1 MNYSEQQVESI
12 NKLKTQGLSGR
23 EIAKR
28 LGLSK
33 SGVNYTLAKFGFDG
47 YSTRKPEKGTNVSE
61 MGKGA
66 KILLF
71 DFETAAD
78 VVLTF
83 GRFKQNISQ
92 ASVIKKGHYILCASW
107 CYSDSTTNIESIAL
121 TPEEIATSDD
131 SRIVAKFWD
140 LYEQSNAVVA
150 HNSLGF
156 DHKILQ
162 ARVAYHGY
170 PSLPS
175 VKVLDT
181 LVQCKKAFRLP
192 SNKLGDVAEYFG
204 LETKLDTG
212 GITLWK
218 EVQSG
223 DVQAMKRM
231 LSYCE
236 QDVNV
241 LAQVYERVKA
251 FGNMGSSF
259 NAGLYHEGNQKRC
272 RTCGSADLELTGRT
286 VDTTVSRFTEYRC
299 AECGAVHRDRESL
312 VTTNDRK
319 KLLM

>member
-1 MNYSEQQVESI
+1 MNYSKEQLDSIRRLRESG
-12 NKLKTQGLSGR
+12 QSGR
-23 EIAKR
+23 EIAHQ

-33 SGVNYTLAKFGFDG
+33 SGVNYALASLGFNG
-47 YSTRKPEKGTNVSE
+47 YSARKPGKGTIVPKTG
-61 MGKGA
+61 MGA

-78 VVLTF
+78 IVLTF

-92 ASVIKKGHYILCASW
+92 AGVIKKGHYILCASW
-107 CYSDSTTNIESIAL
+107 CFSDGVDNVESIAL
-121 TPEEIATSDD
+121 TPEEIVKGDD

-170 PSLPS
+170 PALPS

-223 DVQAMKRM
+223 DVQAMQRM

-251 FGNMGSSF
+251 FGNMGSGF
-259 NAGLYHEGNQKRC
+259 NAGLYHEDSQKRC

-286 VDTTVSRFTEYRC
+286 VDTTMSRFTEYRC

>member
-1 MNYSEQQVESI
+1 MNYSEQQIESI
-12 NKLKTQGLSGR
+12 GKLKIQGWSGR
-23 EIAKR
+23 EIAKH

-33 SGVNYTLAKFGFDG
+33 SGVNYTLANLGFDG
-47 YSTRKPEKGTNVSE
+47 YSSYKPKQGTTVP
-61 MGKGA
+61 KTGA

-71 DFETAAD
+71 DLETAAD
-78 VVLTF
+78 TVLTF
-83 GRFKQNISQ
+83 GRFKQNVSQ
-92 ASVIKKGHYILCASW
+92 AGVVKKGHYILCASW
-107 CYSDSTTNIESIAL
+107 KFVGESEVNSLAL
-121 TPEEIATSDD
+121 TPEEIETGDD
-131 SRIVAKFWD
+131 SRIVAKFFD
-140 LYEQSNAVVA
+140 LYEQSNAIIC
-150 HNSLGF
+150 HNSIGF
-156 DHKILQ
+156 DHKVLQ
-162 ARVAYHGY
+162 ARAAYHGY
-170 PSLPS
+170 PALPT

-223 DVQAMKRM
+223 DAKAMQKM
-231 LSYCE
+231 VEYCE

-241 LAQVYERVKA
+241 LAQVYARVKA

-259 NAGLYHEGNQKRC
+259 NAGLYHDDNQMRC

-286 VDTTVSRFTEYRC
+286 VDTTMSRFTEYRC
-299 AECGAVHRDRESL
+299 GDCGAVHRDRESL
-312 VTTNDRK
+312 ITTKDRK